1 MNEVS
6 QQSGS
11 TSLTIALATSSFIP
25 AMGGV
30 EIGLHNIATQLQ
42 QKGHRPIVI
51 SSYTHVRN
59 LRKTGWAIP
68 YEVVAYPPR
77 ILSWLTSR
85 PWLGASC
92 LKWFHGFLQRRY
104 KFDVWHATIGY
115 PVGVSVVK
123 FCKAHNIPHLV
134 RCVGEDIQIKPE
146 INYGMR
152 LNPKIDTQ
160 VRHWLP
166 QAQRLV
172 AITESVVE
180 EYRAIDV
187 DENRIVR
194 IPNGIDLTRFKAHK
208 AVRDMR
214 KELDIL
220 PDAPIFLAL
229 GRQHPKKN
237 FAQIIEAAAVLRT
250 KEKLPFAVII
260 AGRGVSELKP
270 IVDEHGASDIV
281 HLCEP
286 EDIVASGGSGPLNL
300 PGDEILD
307 YYAAADI
314 FVMPSLIETFG
325 IVTIEAMAAGLPV
338 IAADSPGSTD
348 VIRGGKDG
356 LIYDGSLSALV
367 QNMAG
372 LMKNNED
379 CKTYSKKSLNRAE
392 NFDWAEIVERY
403 LEEYRV
409 MIQECQSQ
417 NKMAGA

>member
-1 MNEVS
+1 MACIISPPNCKK
-6 QQSGS
+6 
-11 TSLTIALATSSFIP
+11 
-25 AMGGV
+25 
-30 EIGLHNIATQLQ
+30 
-42 QKGHRPIVI
+42 KGHRPIVI
-51 SSYTHVRN
+51 SSYTHVKE
-59 LRKTGWAIP
+59 LRKTGWIIP

-77 ILSWLTSR
+77 ILTWLTSH
-85 PWLGASC
+85 PSIGARC

-123 FCKAHNIPHLV
+123 FCRENNIPHLV

-152 LNPKIDTQ
+152 LNPNIDSEI
-160 VRHWLP
+160 RHWLP

-187 DENRIVR
+187 DEDRIVR
-194 IPNGIDLTRFKAHK
+194 IPNGIDLPRFKSHEAT
-208 AVRDMR
+208 RDIR
-214 KELDIL
+214 KDLNIL
-220 PDAPIFLAL
+220 PEARIFLAL

-237 FAQIIEAAAVLRT
+237 FAQLIKAAAELRA
-250 KEKLPFAVII
+250 KENLPFVVII
-260 AGRGVSELKP
+260 AGRGVNELKSE
-270 IVDEHGASDIV
+270 VDRYGVDDIV

-286 EDIVASGGSGPLNL
+286 EKVIVSSGNSPLTL

-307 YYAAADI
+307 YYAAADVFI
-314 FVMPSLIETFG
+314 MPSLIETFG

-356 LIYDGSLSALV
+356 LMYDGSLDALV
-367 QNMAG
+367 QA
-372 LMKNNED
+372 MKKWLENKEECFSYTGKSRTRAKDFNWSTIVD
-379 CKTYSKKSLNRAE
+379 CY
-392 NFDWAEIVERY
+392 IG
-403 LEEYRV
+403 EYRLL
-409 MIQECQSQ
+409 MRECEQSREIL
-417 NKMAGA
+417 GA

>member
-1 MNEVS
+1 MSET
-6 QQSGS
+6 S

-30 EIGLHNIATQLQ
+30 EIGLHNIAMQLQ
-42 QKGHRPIVI
+42 KKGHRPVVI
-51 SSYTHVRN
+51 SSYAHVKK

-77 ILSWLTSR
+77 ILTWITSH
-85 PWLGASC
+85 PSIGAYC
-92 LKWFHGFLQRRY
+92 LNWFHGFLQRRF

-123 FCKAHNIPHLV
+123 FCRANNIPHLV
-134 RCVGEDIQIKPE
+134 RCVGEDIQIKTE

-152 LNPKIDTQ
+152 LNPKIDAQ
-160 VRHWLP
+160 IRRWLP

-180 EYRAIDV
+180 EYRAIDA
-187 DENRIVR
+187 DENQIVR
-194 IPNGIDLTRFKAHK
+194 IPNGIDLSRFKAHK
-208 AVRDMR
+208 ATRDVR
-214 KELDIL
+214 KGLDIL
-220 PDAPIFLAL
+220 PGARVFLAL
-229 GRQHPKKN
+229 GRHHPKKN
-237 FAQIIEAAAVLRT
+237 FAQLIEAAAKLRT
-250 KEKLPFAVII
+250 EEKLPFAVII
-260 AGRGVSELKP
+260 AGRGVYELKSK
-270 IVDEHGASDIV
+270 VDEHGASDIV

-286 EDIVASGGSGPLNL
+286 EEVVASGGSDPLNL

-307 YYAAADI
+307 FYAAADVFI
-314 FVMPSLIETFG
+314 MPSLIETFG

-356 LIYDGSLSALV
+356 LIYDGSLRELV
-367 QNMAG
+367 RSMAG
-372 LMKNNED
+372 MLEDNEH
-379 CKTYSKKSLNRAE
+379 CKAYSKKSLKRAE

-403 LEEYRV
+403 LDEYRV
-409 MIQECQSQ
+409 MIQECQPK
-417 NKMAGA
+417 NKMVGA